1 MPVSSQQ
8 KVAGFTLIESL
19 VALLVLSFGVLALTA
34 IQMKSM
40 QSSHAAYQRSMATIA
55 AQDLVERLWV
65 EMADNPPLCPNGT
78 ELTAVVDAWHQEWS
92 PDLPS
97 LVKAG
102 TVVRTGCDYVIT
114 VDWSDE
120 RFQGEEVSEFAY
132 EASLI
137 GDAP

>member
-1 MPVSSQQ
+1 MPIVPLP
-8 KVAGFTLIESL
+8 KRNGFTLIEAL

-65 EMADNPPLCPNGT
+65 EMADNPPLCPNGAG
-78 ELTAVVDAWHQEWS
+78 LTAVVDAWHLEWN

-97 LVKAG
+97 LDKAG
-102 TVVRTGCDYVIT
+102 AVARTGCDYVIT
-114 VDWSDE
+114 VNWLDE
-120 RFQGEEVSEFAY
+120 RFLDEDVSEFIY

-137 GDAP
+137 GETP

>member
-1 MPVSSQQ
+1 MSISCHSRER
-8 KVAGFTLIESL
+8 GFTLIEAL
-19 VALLVLSFGVLALTA
+19 VAFLVLSFGALAVTA
-34 IQMKSM
+34 MQMKSM

-78 ELTAVVDAWHQEWS
+78 ELTAVADAWHQEWS

-97 LVKAG
+97 LVRSGA
-102 TVVRTGCDYVIT
+102 VSRTGCNYLIT

-120 RFQGEEVSEFAY
+120 RFLDEDVSVFLY

-137 GDAP
+137 GDVP